1 MNSVKNSATSKPEP
15 RGALHLLIIGAGPY
29 GLSLAAYAAH
39 HHLEHVVVGRPME
52 FWKQNMPPGMFLRSP
67 LEWHIDP
74 LGVHTFARY
83 VEVHG
88 FDTSSLVPLPIQ
100 MALDYFSWFQA
111 QKGIVVA
118 ETYVQRLD
126 HEGGTYRATLDDHSV
141 IRARNVVV
149 ATGIK
154 YFSHTP
160 PELAGLLPAG
170 RFTHTSGLVEF
181 SRLAGRRCLIIGGR
195 QSAFE
200 WAALLKEDRA
210 SEVHVAYRH
219 ETPAFSESDWAWV
232 PELADNTVRQPGWF
246 RSLPGAEQEA
256 LHHRFWTEGR
266 RKLEPWLAG
275 RVARPGITLWPG
287 SKAVQCDLLPDGG
300 LRVSLDTGAA
310 LLVDHVVLATGYQVD
325 IRRVPFLA
333 EGNILES
340 LRCDDGVPV
349 LDEHFQAD
357 LPGLFFTG
365 LAASKGFGPI
375 FGFLLGCP
383 ASARIIGDYLGE
395 R

>member
-126 HEGGTYRATLDDHSV
+126 HEGGTYRAMLDDHSV
-141 IRARNVVV
+141 IRAER
-149 ATGIK
+149 G
-154 YFSHTP
+154 
-160 PELAGLLPAG
+160 
-170 RFTHTSGLVEF
+170 
-181 SRLAGRRCLIIGGR
+181 C
-195 QSAFE
+195 
-200 WAALLKEDRA
+200 
-210 SEVHVAYRH
+210 RH
-219 ETPAFSESDWAWV
+219 
-232 PELADNTVRQPGWF
+232 
-246 RSLPGAEQEA
+246 
-256 LHHRFWTEGR
+256 
-266 RKLEPWLAG
+266 
-275 RVARPGITLWPG
+275 
-287 SKAVQCDLLPDGG
+287 
-300 LRVSLDTGAA
+300 
-310 LLVDHVVLATGYQVD
+310 GYQVLQ
-325 IRRVPFLA
+325 P
-333 EGNILES
+333 
-340 LRCDDGVPV
+340 
-349 LDEHFQAD
+349 H
-357 LPGLFFTG
+357 
-365 LAASKGFGPI
+365 AA
-375 FGFLLGCP
+375 
-383 ASARIIGDYLGE
+383 
-395 R
+395 